1 MEKNSPGVALL
12 LRSVL
17 PVSLHPAVQ
26 RAIGRGRRTEGRGQC
41 AEAEA
46 EGEGE
51 GEAII
56 GQWVV
61 IVRL

>member
-1 MEKNSPGVALL
+1 MKKNSPGVALL
-12 LRSVL
+12 LHSVL

-26 RAIGRGRRTEGRGQC
+26 RAIGGGQKAEGRGQC

-51 GEAII
+51 AII
-56 GQWVV
+56 GQ
-61 IVRL
+61 